1 MRVDGVLCEESL
13 ITVTDKDTTLRDM
26 EIILKCNRVGRVI
39 SFEIPPTPPSSQEI
53 VILTLCEVQVYGI
66 EFPGLIFLSDGFEA
80 IITRSSLSISM
91 FIQCQ
96 LICIFLNS
104 PIMILIFC
112 SITRE
117 ESQAC

>member
-26 EIILKCNRVGRVI
+26 EIILKCNRVGRVV

-66 EFPGLIFLSDGFEA
+66 EFPGLILLSDGFEA
-80 IITRSSLSISM
+80 IIIRSSKTISNFINLNVYSMSIN
-91 FIQCQ
+91 
-96 LICIFLNS
+96 LHIFEFTDNNINLLFYN
-104 PIMILIFC
+104 
-112 SITRE
+112 
-117 ESQAC
+117 